1 MVFCLLHPSTAP
13 YDAHV
18 DFVRYA
24 ERAARLVNTPLEGD
38 EGLPALLVDR
48 TWLVP
53 TLVERD
59 TRVLRRL
66 QRELREVFEAASD
79 GQEALVV
86 ERLNAL
92 LAKHPVTP
100 YIAGHDAESWHLH
113 VSDRASSVADLLVAE
128 ALMGLAVIVCD
139 FGATRPGVCQAA
151 GCDSVFVDTSPNR
164 SRRYCSERCSSR
176 ANVAAYRA
184 RRRADEAGSESA

>member
-1 MVFCLLHPSTAP
+1 M
-13 YDAHV
+13 

-24 ERAARLVNTPLEGD
+24 EGAARLVNASLDGD
-38 EGLPALLVDR
+38 DGLPELLADR
-48 TWLVP
+48 DWLVP
-53 TLVERD
+53 KLVERD
-59 TRVLRRL
+59 ARVLRRF
-66 QRELREVFEAASD
+66 QRELRPVFEAASED
-79 GQEALVV
+79 QETVVV

-92 LAKHPVTP
+92 LAKHPVSP
-100 YIAGHDAESWHLH
+100 YIAGHDSESWHLH

-139 FGATRPGVCQAA
+139 FGATRPGVCQAS

-184 RRRADEAGSESA
+184 RRKAELAGSGTA

>member
-1 MVFCLLHPSTAP
+1 M
-13 YDAHV
+13 

-24 ERAARLVNTPLEGD
+24 ERAARLVNAPLEGD
-38 EGLPALLVDR
+38 DDLSELLADR
-48 TWLVP
+48 EWLAPKV
-53 TLVERD
+53 VGRD
-59 TRVLRRL
+59 SRTLRRF
-66 QRELREVFEAASD
+66 QRDLRPVFEAASVD
-79 GQEALVV
+79 DEASAV

-100 YIAGHDAESWHLH
+100 YIAGHDSQSWHLH
-113 VSDRASSVADLLVAE
+113 VSDRASSVADLLIAE
-128 ALMGLAVIVCD
+128 ALMGLAVVVCD

-151 GCDSVFVDTSPNR
+151 DCDAVFVDTSPNR

-184 RRRADEAGSESA
+184 RRRAELAAAEDVTEDVTA

>member
-1 MVFCLLHPSTAP
+1 M
-13 YDAHV
+13 

-24 ERAARLVNTPLEGD
+24 ERAARLVNAPLGED
-38 EGLPALLVDR
+38 DGLPALLSDR
-48 TWLVP
+48 DWLVP
-53 TLVERD
+53 LLVERD
-59 TRVLRRL
+59 SRALRRF

-79 GQEALVV
+79 GEEALVV
-86 ERLNAL
+86 DRLNAL

-100 YIAGHDAESWHLH
+100 YIAGHDSQSWHLH

-139 FGATRPGVCQAA
+139 FGATRPGVCQAS
-151 GCDSVFVDTSPNR
+151 GCDNVFVDTSPNR

-184 RRRADEAGSESA
+184 RRKAELAGSESA